1 MSFQFDTPEWLQK
14 RDEKLA
20 EWIVDPSAVEFVRIL
35 GMSTELFDDLV
46 DHDKDVSETQIFN
59 LIISLWVKLPF
70 NSFWN
75 AHKGFL
81 MPVLLMSINAWQ
93 DANVLEKNK
102 GNDQVYAYV
111 FRNLTLQ
118 VLPMIIFILYGE
130 QRMRELSLE
139 MHRFFTEHES
149 YEQYEGER

>member
-1 MSFQFDTPEWLQK
+1 MSLQFDTPEWLQI
-14 RDEKLA
+14 RDKKLI
-20 EWIVDPSAVEFVRIL
+20 EWIGDPSAVEFIQIL

-46 DHDKDVSETQIFN
+46 DRDKEISEAQIFS
-59 LIISLWVKLPF
+59 LIMSLWVKLPF

-93 DANVLEKNK
+93 DANVLEK
-102 GNDQVYAYV
+102 GEGSDQVYAYV

-118 VLPMIIFILYGE
+118 VLPMVIFILHGE

-139 MHRFFTEHES
+139 MHRFFTGHET
-149 YEQYEGER
+149 YEQYKGER